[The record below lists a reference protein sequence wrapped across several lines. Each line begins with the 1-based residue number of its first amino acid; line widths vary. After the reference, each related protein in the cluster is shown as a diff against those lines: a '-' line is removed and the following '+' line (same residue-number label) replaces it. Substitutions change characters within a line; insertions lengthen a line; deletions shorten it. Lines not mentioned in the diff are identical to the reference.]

1 MHMEKLRKKYAGQR
15 QANMGEEILTTGVD
29 ESSIAAHQYKEDQER
44 LEQMRAKEAEG
55 VTFTQSSF
63 DIKLCLLCMG
73 EGKVKEHYGYR
84 EMQVAH
90 CPSPQLILQ
99 YAHMFWCQTVY
110 ETHNVFVSLGFA
122 QISKT
127 NQMGMT
133 RCVLLGSCDKFV
145 ELIHEF

>member
-1 MHMEKLRKKYAGQR
+1 VHLRMIAITEGVVSS
-15 QANMGEEILTTGVD
+15 GGCIVHTILQMLYDDCFQCCGFVD
-29 ESSIAAHQYKEDQER
+29 A
-44 LEQMRAKEAEG
+44 G